1 MDAHQPAAA
10 ALPQK
15 KKPVDDEEDEPA
27 PEVEEVKRKVRTKPS
42 LTSSTDLPPPNLP
55 PPNLPPPSPPP
66 LAYLLTPL
74 LTFLLTRLRDLTW
87 IV

>member
-42 LTSSTDLPPPNLP
+42 LTSS
-55 PPNLPPPSPPP
+55 S
-66 LAYLLTPL
+66 
-74 LTFLLTRLRDLTW
+74 
-87 IV
+87 